1 MEYVVLNDDDEE
13 EGQDG
18 EGKRGE
24 EDEDQATV
32 VLQRK
37 VAREQDPLADA
48 FGNDAMTWGEMHAGS
63 YGLSLALTVPPM
75 WVWDWDWD

>member
-1 MEYVVLNDDDEE
+1 MVLNDDDDE

-37 VAREQDPLADA
+37 VAREQDPLANA
-48 FGNDAMTWGEMHAGS
+48 FGNDAMTWGEMYAGS
-63 YGLSLALTVPPM
+63 YGLSLAESSQGTWHL
-75 WVWDWDWD
+75 